1 LETEL
6 ARHVTLDP
14 ASLPYHQTVLD
25 WLSSERAARRQLLLV
40 TAGSEALARKIAA
53 HLGIFNK
60 VIAAEGSGKLAAIG
74 KIVEGEFAY
83 AGASNDLELWR
94 AAQYAVAVAAPV
106 SLVKQIAVHHPNVRV
121 FESRRGG
128 WRLYARALRVRQW
141 AKNILVFVPL
151 IAAHQLEDAALLW
164 KVTLS
169 VLLFGLCASAQY
181 VLNDLVDLQADRKHP
196 IKRRRPFAC
205 GDVPL
210 EAGFVLAPLL
220 LTASLAAA
228 FALAPAFCALLAGYF
243 AVSLG
248 YSLYFKRFVLLD
260 AFLLS
265 GLYMLRIVAGHLV
278 TGVAFSVWLLSFAF
292 FLFLSLAF
300 SKRWMELLGMREG
313 AAVAGR
319 GYQAADA
326 AQVNL
331 FGVSSAFLSTV
342 VFILY
347 LQGERVKELYRTP
360 ELLWFLAPVYLYW
373 VSRVWILSGRGRT
386 GEDPVLMVLTDRA
399 SYLVALVAGLILMA
413 ASADVGTLFSLR
425 PPI

>member
-1 LETEL
+1 
-6 ARHVTLDP
+6 
-14 ASLPYHQTVLD
+14 
-25 WLSSERAARRQLLLV
+25 
-40 TAGSEALARKIAA
+40 
-53 HLGIFNK
+53 
-60 VIAAEGSGKLAAIG
+60 
-74 KIVEGEFAY
+74 
-83 AGASNDLELWR
+83 
-94 AAQYAVAVAAPV
+94 
-106 SLVKQIAVHHPNVRV
+106 
-121 FESRRGG
+121 
-128 WRLYARALRVRQW
+128 
-141 AKNILVFVPL
+141 
-151 IAAHQLEDAALLW
+151 
-164 KVTLS
+164 
-169 VLLFGLCASAQY
+169 
-181 VLNDLVDLQADRKHP
+181 
-196 IKRRRPFAC
+196 
-205 GDVPL
+205 
-210 EAGFVLAPLL
+210 VLAPLL

-228 FALAPAFCALLAGYF
+228 LALAPAFCALLAGYF